1 MPFPEMF
8 IASKRS
14 GLNLLVPNTRHDQ
27 RCRIDPGTRMA
38 PFLAEGHTRA
48 DRQYPDDHLHM
59 SGLSIMTKR
68 FAMGRISGW
77 GALSYALILGV
88 GAVLLT
94 LVELEKS
101 ASHERAVKSFRDDA
115 ELRSRQVANDV
126 EAKFKQIYQG
136 IRTLARLPGIRSID
150 RYAKNFDENARLS
163 AQEIYN
169 NLAENVAISE
179 VYIVPVDLDPDAV
192 DPNTGE
198 LQEPI
203 TTFDQLIVGRTAEHA
218 SGHAHDRPAVEELEI
233 HEYRLMKE
241 QLAVLKERFPNET
254 GISSLSYP
262 GIAGRDVITCD
273 NTRYSPSNPDDAD
286 RTGLVYSVPFF
297 SPEGTL
303 KGIVSAV
310 ILNAVVQEMLPLR
323 GYTLSNDHYHYRA
336 SSREVAGQQTHGPS
350 TTPGRHDAAF
360 TYSGTIGL
368 DIPDL
373 TGGWKLTAALD
384 RTHHWPGVGQIGT
397 ATKEAS
403 QQAIIVVSA
412 LALCVIIYT
421 LSAKHALARARG
433 EELETRISERTRDL
447 ALATEAARE
456 LADIAEIERQRLHG
470 AISNMPVGLSMFDA
484 EGKLIVCNQKFAE
497 ICALGPEL
505 TSPGTAYRA
514 IHKREL
520 ELRSDISLGAD
531 PEGFS
536 AEHFQSVDS
545 GQAGTVLRE
554 LRDGRCLSVRVQ
566 PLNGG
571 GWVAVHEDITQRRR
585 AEDQNRLMVERLRAA
600 QDELKRAVLAAEAS
614 NEAKSSFLANM
625 SHEIRTPLNGILGM
639 AQVLEREQLSLGQIE
654 GVETILESGKTL
666 MTLLNDVLDLS
677 KIEAGKLNIEQTDG
691 NLRDTFLYVQKLF
704 LERAEEKSIE
714 LRVEIDE
721 AVPLNLKFD
730 HIRVRQCISNM
741 VSNAIKFTNAGS
753 VTISVQ
759 HQIIADGEYLI
770 RANVT
775 DTGIGISDEGV
786 GQLFSEFSQADASTT
801 RKYGGTGLGL
811 AITRK
816 LARLMGGDATA
827 TSALGKGSTF
837 ALTFRA
843 LPGVARDVAPAWIQ
857 EKSADSATFHG
868 LRLLLVDD
876 NTINRSVARLLLA
889 PTGVI
894 VTEAA
899 NGQEALD
906 QLADET
912 FDLVLLDVHM
922 PVMDGIEAIKRIR
935 AADAPWHNV
944 PVIALTADAMSGDR
958 ERLLSVGMTGYASKP
973 IEQAALVQEIH
984 RVMGASV
991 AGVAETDPLDSP
1003 GLAILA

>member
-1 MPFPEMF
+1 MT
-8 IASKRS
+8 K
-14 GLNLLVPNTRHDQ
+14 
-27 RCRIDPGTRMA
+27 
-38 PFLAEGHTRA
+38 PFLT
-48 DRQYPDDHLHM
+48 
-59 SGLSIMTKR
+59 
-68 FAMGRISGW
+68 GRISGW

-94 LVELEKS
+94 LVELEKI
-101 ASHERAVKSFRDDA
+101 ASHERAVESFRDDA

-179 VYIVPVDLDPDAV
+179 VYIVPVDLDPDAI

-218 SGHAHDRPAVEELEI
+218 SGNAHDRPVVEELEI
-233 HEYRLMKE
+233 YEYRLMKE

-273 NTRYSPSNPDDAD
+273 NTRYSPSNPNDAD

-336 SSREVAGQQTHGPS
+336 VSREVAGQQTHG
-350 TTPGRHDAAF
+350 RHDAF
-360 TYSGTIGL
+360 TYSGVIGL

-373 TGGWKLTAALD
+373 TGGWKLTAELD
-384 RTHHWPGVGQIGT
+384 RTDHWPGAGQIGT
-397 ATKEAS
+397 AAKETS
-403 QQAIIVVSA
+403 QQAIIIVSA
-412 LALCVIIYT
+412 FALCIIIYT
-421 LSAKHALARARG
+421 LRAKHMVARARG

-456 LADIAEIERQRLHG
+456 LADMAEIERQRLHG

-505 TSPGTAYRA
+505 TSPGTAYGA

-520 ELRSDISLGAD
+520 ELTSDISLGAD
-531 PEGFS
+531 PEGSS
-536 AEHFQSVDS
+536 AEHFQSADS
-545 GQAGTVLRE
+545 AEAGTVLRE
-554 LRDGRCLSVRVQ
+554 LLDGRCLSVRVQ

-571 GWVAVHEDITQRRR
+571 GWVAVHEDITPRRR
-585 AEDQNRLMVERLRAA
+585 AEEQNRLMVERLRAA
-600 QDELKRAVLAAEAS
+600 QDELKRAVLAAESS

-639 AQVLEREQLSLGQIE
+639 AQVLEREQLSLAQIE

-704 LERAEEKSIE
+704 LERAEEKDIE
-714 LRVEIDE
+714 LHVEIDE
-721 AVPLNLKFD
+721 AVPLDLKFD

-741 VSNAIKFTNAGS
+741 VSNAIKFTNAGG

-759 HQIIADGEYLI
+759 HEIIGDQEYLI
-770 RANVT
+770 RVDVT
-775 DTGIGISDEGV
+775 DTGIGISDEAV

-827 TSALGKGSTF
+827 TSVLGKGSTF
-837 ALTFRA
+837 SLTFRA
-843 LPGVARDVAPAWIQ
+843 LTGAARDTAPAWIQ
-857 EKSADSATFHG
+857 EKSADSATLHG

-906 QLADET
+906 QLAHQT

-922 PVMDGIEAIKRIR
+922 PVMDGIEAIKLIR
-935 AADAPWHNV
+935 AADAPWRNV

-973 IEQAALVQEIH
+973 IEQAALVQEIY

-991 AGVAETDPLDSP
+991 MRAGDIGLLDAQS
-1003 GLAILA
+1003 LAISA

>member
-1 MPFPEMF
+1 
-8 IASKRS
+8 
-14 GLNLLVPNTRHDQ
+14 
-27 RCRIDPGTRMA
+27 
-38 PFLAEGHTRA
+38 
-48 DRQYPDDHLHM
+48 
-59 SGLSIMTKR
+59 MTKR
-68 FAMGRISGW
+68 FHFHSMGRISGW

-115 ELRSRQVANDV
+115 ELRSRQVVNDV

-179 VYIVPVDLDPDAV
+179 VYIVPVDLDPDAI

-218 SGHAHDRPAVEELEI
+218 SGDAHGRPAVEELEI

-273 NTRYSPSNPDDAD
+273 NTRYSPSNPNDAD

-323 GYTLSNDHYHYRA
+323 GYALSNDHYHYRA
-336 SSREVAGQQTHGPS
+336 ASREVAGQHIDGPS
-350 TTPGRHDAAF
+350 TTLGRHDAAF
-360 TYSGTIGL
+360 TYSGVIGL

-373 TGGWKLTAALD
+373 TGGWKLTAELD
-384 RTHHWPGVGQIGT
+384 RTHHWTGVGQIGT
-397 ATKEAS
+397 AAKETS
-403 QQAIIVVSA
+403 QQVIIVVSA
-412 LALCVIIYT
+412 LALCIIIYT

-447 ALATEAARE
+447 ALATEAARG
-456 LADIAEIERQRLHG
+456 LADMAEIERQRLHG

-505 TSPGTAYRA
+505 TSPGTAYGA
-514 IHKREL
+514 IHEREL
-520 ELRSDISLGAD
+520 ELTSGISHGAD

-536 AEHFQSVDS
+536 AEHFQSADS
-545 GQAGTVLRE
+545 GEAGTVLRE

-566 PLNGG
+566 PLSGG
-571 GWVAVHEDITQRRR
+571 GWVAVHEDITRRRR
-585 AEDQNRLMVERLRAA
+585 AEEQNRLMVERLRAA
-600 QDELKRAVLAAEAS
+600 QDELKRAVLAAESS

-639 AQVLEREQLSLGQIE
+639 AQVLEREQLSLAQIE

-691 NLRDTFLYVQKLF
+691 NIRDTFLYVQKLF
-704 LERAEEKSIE
+704 LERAEEKDIK
-714 LRVEIDE
+714 LHVEVNE
-721 AVPLNLKFD
+721 AVPLDLKLD

-753 VTISVQ
+753 VTISAQ
-759 HQIIADGEYLI
+759 HEIIGNGEYLI
-770 RANVT
+770 RVDVA
-775 DTGIGISDEGV
+775 DTGIGISDEAV

-827 TSALGKGSTF
+827 TSVLGKGSTF
-837 ALTFRA
+837 SLTFRA
-843 LPGVARDVAPAWIQ
+843 LTGAGRDTAPAWIK

-906 QLADET
+906 RLADQT

-935 AADAPWHNV
+935 AADTPWRHV

-958 ERLLSVGMTGYASKP
+958 ERLLSIGMTGYASKP

-984 RVMGASV
+984 RVMGAPV
-991 AGVAETDPLDSP
+991 MRAAEIGPLDSP
-1003 GLAILA
+1003 SLAISA